1 MFFANKL
8 QKLFFA
14 TKIHQSGVKLSI
26 LNPKKAK
33 ELEDLCIKLIKD
45 KGLSVTIPRKL
56 ILGLLLKDHGP
67 FSVEDILRKLPKN
80 SCDQATI
87 YRCLNQFSETGLVTA
102 SYLEKDMAHFEYNDP
117 HHHHH
122 HIICKICKKIESFH
136 DCLLEK
142 IETNLQKRGYKDIQ
156 HRLEFFA
163 VCETCAK
170 G

>member
-1 MFFANKL
+1 MSL
-8 QKLFFA
+8 
-14 TKIHQSGVKLSI
+14 
-26 LNPKKAK
+26 LNPKKEQEREALCATLLK
-33 ELEDLCIKLIKD
+33 E
-45 KGLSVTIPRKL
+45 KGLSVTAPRKL
-56 ILGLLLKDHGP
+56 ILGLLLKEHGP
-67 FSVEDILRKLPKN
+67 FSAEEIQKKLPKN

-87 YRCLNQFSETGLVTA
+87 YRCLNQFVETQLVNT
-102 SYLEKDMAHFEYNDP
+102 SFLEKDMAHFEYNDP

-136 DCLLEK
+136 ECLMEK
-142 IETNLQKRGYKDIQ
+142 IETNLLRKGYKDIQ